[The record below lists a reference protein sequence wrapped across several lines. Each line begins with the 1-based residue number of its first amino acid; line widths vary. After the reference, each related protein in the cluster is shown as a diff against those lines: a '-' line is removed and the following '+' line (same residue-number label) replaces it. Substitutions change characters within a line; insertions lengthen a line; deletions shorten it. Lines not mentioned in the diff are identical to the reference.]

1 MNFVREVNFR
11 SLWRFCCGHPCYN
24 GLEGA
29 CSPTGGEIRGA
40 RVDWFVAR
48 NGKVVGPLTF
58 EAVADAARRGELG
71 GNDRV
76 WEPDAD
82 RWRPADEVPALWT
95 ALEPTPFWATWGRR
109 ATWLRAAA
117 GALIVSGSA
126 LLVSLTI
133 LASTA
138 TEAPRPLK
146 RDCALADYLQGK
158 CR

>member
-1 MNFVREVNFR
+1 
-11 SLWRFCCGHPCYN
+11 
-24 GLEGA
+24 
-29 CSPTGGEIRGA
+29 
-40 RVDWFVAR
+40 VDWFVAC
-48 NGKVVGPLTF
+48 NGKVVGPLTL

-71 GNDRV
+71 GEDRV
-76 WEPDAD
+76 WEPGVDQ
-82 RWRPADEVPALWT
+82 WRPADEVPALWT
-95 ALEPTPFWATWGRR
+95 ALEPAPFWANWRTR
-109 ATWLRAAA
+109 APWLRAA
-117 GALIVSGSA
+117 GVALIVSGSA